1 MGQLAEFFFIPVEL
15 VMLNDSGGTNSTCSV
30 EFLSLPTRY
39 VALLGRRGQGTVLI
53 KLDRDGKQLS
63 KR

>member
-1 MGQLAEFFFIPVEL
+1 MGQLAEFFFISVEL

-39 VALLGRRGQGTVLI
+39 VAVTRSEGTRNSI
-53 KLDRDGKQLS
+53 DKDGKQLS
-63 KR
+63 RR